1 MVGDNQVKVEGPLRE
16 DQMIGIMTGFVR
28 KGKLFSTEDIRYR
41 ILSRIWLVMRP
52 LRRCIMVPGAK
63 VKKLV
68 RNLLHK

>member
-52 LRRCIMVPGAK
+52 LRRCIAVPGAK

>member
-1 MVGDNQVKVEGPLRE
+1 
-16 DQMIGIMTGFVR
+16 MIGIMTGFVR

-52 LRRCIMVPGAK
+52 VRRCIMVPGAK